1 MFLESV
7 LGDDFV
13 NYKKVYGLAEE
24 NGLKKAEVK
33 RQKALLGV
41 KTVEVGSEEGEKIW
55 LWYIPK
61 NVWKKHCQGQ

>member
-7 LGDDFV
+7 LGDEFV
-13 NYKKVYGLAEE
+13 NYKRVYELAEE
-24 NGLKKAEVK
+24 SGLKKAEVK

-41 KTVEVGSEEGEKIW
+41 KTVEVGSGEGERIW

-61 NVWKKHCQGQ
+61 NVWRKHCQGQ